1 MLHPSPMCTAV
12 IAQQPWVL
20 PGMPVLPSVS
30 LQFSPVISLI
40 RSRSC
45 LRRFNWGLSAFWDMT
60 MSLCDGDWDQQF
72 VVITLLLIC
81 HYNCRAGSCFDISDC
96 RQHKPCVS
104 ASIWAPDRRMGKSD
118 PVYTKIFCL
127 VAWVTAL
134 FLGLSPSPGCF
145 YPSPLGIC
153 QMCLFSGLFWHNSP
167 CGRRGNARVER
178 QPPGSGGCSS
188 QRCGVQHG
196 SAHPNGELGAGQV
209 LHPCVGPDV
218 LSEPRSKCFQLSGS
232 ANPEHPEAFSSQPKG
247 KTRDL

>member
-1 MLHPSPMCTAV
+1 MCTAV

-45 LRRFNWGLSAFWDMT
+45 LRRFNWGLSTFWDMT
-60 MSLCDGDWDQQF
+60 VSLCDGDWDQQF

-118 PVYTKIFCL
+118 PVYTKIFFL

-134 FLGLSPSPGCF
+134 FLGFHQVLAVSTHHLWGYVRCACF
-145 YPSPLGIC
+145 LD
-153 QMCLFSGLFWHNSP
+153 FSGIILPVGGEEMQGWKGSLLGLGDAP
-167 CGRRGNARVER
+167 ANAV
-178 QPPGSGGCSS
+178 GSSTALPTPMEG
-188 QRCGVQHG
+188 
-196 SAHPNGELGAGQV
+196 LGAGQV

-218 LSEPRSKCFQLSGS
+218 LSEPRSECFQLSGS
-232 ANPEHPEAFSSQPKG
+232 ANPEHPEAFSSQTKG